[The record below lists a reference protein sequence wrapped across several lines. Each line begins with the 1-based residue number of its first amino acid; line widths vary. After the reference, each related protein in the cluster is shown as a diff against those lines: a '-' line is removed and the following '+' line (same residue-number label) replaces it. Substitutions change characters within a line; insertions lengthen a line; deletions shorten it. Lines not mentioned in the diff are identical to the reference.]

1 MHPISHTLRAIVATL
16 LLAGLFVS
24 CNKSKEE
31 ATPKSASDLIQ
42 EDNSFSLLRA
52 AVLRANFADALKAA
66 NLTIFAPNDDAFKAA
81 GFADVASISALP
93 VATVEQILKYH
104 VFNGLVKSTAPQLGT
119 NTPVQSVGG
128 RTAYIT
134 KTTSGSTTS
143 IFINGALV
151 TKADQE
157 VANGVVHTIDRV
169 LLPPAPSILSALQFD
184 PTNFS
189 LVVAAINR
197 VPTLAVQLSSTA
209 STGQFITIFVPDN
222 AAFAAAGSPL
232 TTLAAING
240 ASLTTLSSVLGY
252 HVTNG
257 QIFSNQLAA
266 VQLTTLNPTSAK
278 LTVVITNNAP
288 TIKGNQ
294 NTTAATIKRA
304 NILANN
310 GVIHVVSQVL
320 RP

>member
-1 MHPISHTLRAIVATL
+1 MHPISQTIRTVLIAFMLT
-16 LLAGLFVS
+16 GLFVS
-24 CNKSKEE
+24 CNKDKDV

-81 GFADVASISALP
+81 GFADVASINAVP
-93 VATVEQILKYH
+93 IATVEQILRYH
-104 VFNGLVKSTAPQLGT
+104 VFNGLVKSDASQLGT
-119 NTPVQSVGG
+119 NTPVQSIGG
-128 RTAYIT
+128 KTAYIT
-134 KTTSGSTTS
+134 KMSSGSLNGVT
-143 IFINGALV
+143 INGAAV
-151 TKADQE
+151 IKADQE
-157 VANGVVHTIDRV
+157 VANGLVHTIDRV
-169 LLPPAPSILSALQFD
+169 LLPPAPSILSVLQAD

-197 VPTLAVQLSSTA
+197 IPALAIQLSATA
-209 STGQFITIFVPDN
+209 TAQPVTIFVPDN

-232 TTLAAING
+232 ANLAAINA

-252 HVTNG
+252 HATSAFL
-257 QIFSNQLAA
+257 FSNQLSTG
-266 VQLTTLNPTSAK
+266 QLTTLNPTAAK
-278 LTVVITNNAP
+278 LTVAVASGIP
-288 TIKGNQ
+288 TIKGSQ

-304 NILANN
+304 NVLANN
-310 GVIHVVSQVL
+310 GIIHVVSQVL